1 MFRLD
6 SQCFSIYLNFFAES
20 KLRPRSKKKKTN
32 TPNDGEIDK
41 IRVSSFRIP
50 LIGFIV
56 QDCDLQSHTIIQV
69 INGIATLLSGPRY
82 MLLRIKCIRWFNL
95 SRASGIFILLAS
107 LVLDI
112 LEYKSINDSEK
123 QVKQLGAVSTIK
135 LPKNWL
141 KSQNFQEQ
149 CIFSVIEH
157 LAGHF
162 AQWSFHM
169 SFPELAIIPIM
180 RLNKFGE
187 RITLEGLKLVL
198 NIEFVRL
205 SKHHRQRSWNK
216 KEVRQV

>member
-1 MFRLD
+1 
-6 SQCFSIYLNFFAES
+6 
-20 KLRPRSKKKKTN
+20 
-32 TPNDGEIDK
+32 
-41 IRVSSFRIP
+41 
-50 LIGFIV
+50 
-56 QDCDLQSHTIIQV
+56 
-69 INGIATLLSGPRY
+69 

-187 RITLEGLKLVL
+187 RITLEGLKLVVKRFIKQGGL
-198 NIEFVRL
+198 NIEFFLV
-205 SKHHRQRSWNK
+205 KV
-216 KEVRQV
+216 EY

>member
-1 MFRLD
+1 MRSAVGDNAVNQLQK
-6 SQCFSIYLNFFAES
+6 SVNSNLEATIAVNVSIENKEAAE
-20 KLRPRSKKKKTN
+20 
-32 TPNDGEIDK
+32 K
-41 IRVSSFRIP
+41 IHQ
-50 LIGFIV
+50 LY
-56 QDCDLQSHTIIQV
+56 TIIRV
-69 INGIATLLSGPRY
+69 INGVATLLSGPRY
-82 MLLRIKCIRWFNL
+82 VLLRIKCIRWFNL
-95 SRASGIFILLAS
+95 SRASGIFILIAS

-157 LAGHF
+157 LAVHF

-187 RITLEGLKLVL
+187 RTTLEGLKLVVKRFIKQGEL
-198 NIEFVRL
+198 NIECICYGGGADGDKYLVTRDM
-205 SKHHRQRSWNK
+205 QN
-216 KEVRQV
+216 V